1 MEQAK
6 SRKQARFERRLQRR
20 QNERKQARE
29 HFLYPRM
36 SPEFCQQHEE
46 EIGIILK
53 KLQEDFPQ
61 TFPKKGRRALKT
73 GIFRDL
79 DEWRYETS
87 LGFPITEELLS
98 GALSTWCDGVDYFR
112 ALQTGLRY
120 DLAGHATEDR
130 VAKNYGRIRLRA
142 LAIGSFQQEWVN
154 DHKTDRVTQKEAVA
168 IIQELQEDYPTLFPK
183 KPAPKKALH
192 RGIEEE
198 LLPWCKIHH
207 IERTALQ
214 QALRFWCCGVRY
226 AKALAEGVRYGL
238 SGEPTV
244 DPDAARYGLAKL
256 KHYEEQKQ
264 KGNA

>member
-1 MEQAK
+1 MEQK

-20 QNERKQARE
+20 KDEKKQARA

-36 SPEFCQQHEE
+36 TKEFCKEHEE
-46 EIGIILK
+46 EIAVILK
-53 KLQEDFPQ
+53 RLQEDFPQ
-61 TFPKKGRRALKT
+61 TFPKEGRRALKT

-87 LGFPITEELLS
+87 LGFPISEELLS
-98 GALSTWCDGVDYFR
+98 AALSTWCDGVDYFR
-112 ALQTGLRY
+112 ALQKGIRY
-120 DLAGHATEDR
+120 DLAGHAIRDDT
-130 VAKNYGRIRLRA
+130 AKACGSIRLGA
-142 LAIGSFQQEWVN
+142 FATGSFQQDWLKN
-154 DHKTDRVTQKEAVA
+154 RKARNRVAMRDAIA

-207 IERTALQ
+207 IERPALQ
-214 QALRFWCCGVRY
+214 QALRYWCCGVRY

-238 SGEPTV
+238 TGEPTA
-244 DPDAARYGLAKL
+244 DPDAARYGLDKL
-256 KHYEEQKQ
+256 QHYEAK

>member
-1 MEQAK
+1 MEQK

-20 QNERKQARE
+20 KDEKKQERA

-36 SPEFCQQHEE
+36 TKEFCKEHEE
-46 EIGIILK
+46 EIAVILK
-53 KLQEDFPQ
+53 RLQEDFPQ
-61 TFPKKGRRALKT
+61 TFPKEGRRALRT

-87 LGFPITEELLS
+87 LGFPISEELLS
-98 GALSTWCDGVDYFR
+98 AALSTWCDGADYFR
-112 ALQTGLRY
+112 ALETGLRY
-120 DLAGHATEDR
+120 DLTGHATEDP

-142 LAIGSFQQEWVN
+142 LAIGSFQQEWVRGK
-154 DHKTDRVTQKEAVA
+154 KTDRVTQKEAIA

-207 IERTALQ
+207 IERPALQ
-214 QALRFWCCGVRY
+214 QALRYWCCGVRY

-238 SGEPTV
+238 TGEPIA
-244 DPDAARYGLAKL
+244 DQDAARCGLAKL
-256 KHYEEQKQ
+256 QHYEAK

>member
-1 MEQAK
+1 MEQK

-20 QNERKQARE
+20 KDEKKQERA

-36 SPEFCQQHEE
+36 TKEFCKEHEE
-46 EIGIILK
+46 EIAVILK
-53 KLQEDFPQ
+53 RLQEDFPQ
-61 TFPKKGRRALKT
+61 TFPKEGRRALRT

-87 LGFPITEELLS
+87 LGFPISEELLS
-98 GALSTWCDGVDYFR
+98 AALSTWCDGVDYFR
-112 ALQTGLRY
+112 ALETGLRY
-120 DLAGHATEDR
+120 DLTGHATEDP

-142 LAIGSFQQEWVN
+142 LAIGSFQQEWVRGK
-154 DHKTDRVTQKEAVA
+154 KTDRVTQKEAM
-168 IIQELQEDYPTLFPK
+168 
-183 KPAPKKALH
+183 H

-207 IERTALQ
+207 IERPALQ
-214 QALRFWCCGVRY
+214 QALHYWCCGVRY

-238 SGEPTV
+238 TGEPIA
-244 DPDAARYGLAKL
+244 DPDAARCGLAKL
-256 KHYEEQKQ
+256 QHYEAK